1 VRARHRVLLL
11 AGVVGIILLA
21 VALMGTPGSW
31 LAERNVDGA
40 LSHRDAAVGLV
51 GLLVLGL
58 MALGLDFQDW
68 L

>member
-1 VRARHRVLLL
+1 MRPRSRILLL
-11 AGVVGIILLA
+11 AGVVGLILLA
-21 VALMGTPGSW
+21 VTLMGTPGSW
-31 LAERNVDGA
+31 LSERNVDGA
-40 LSHRDAAVGLV
+40 LSHREAAVGLV